1 MYLKIILIDSQFH
14 KSLLIDFNKL
24 IRMENVNLSNYYL
37 IKSF

>member
-24 IRMENVNLSNYYL
+24 IRMNGKCEF
-37 IKSF
+37 K